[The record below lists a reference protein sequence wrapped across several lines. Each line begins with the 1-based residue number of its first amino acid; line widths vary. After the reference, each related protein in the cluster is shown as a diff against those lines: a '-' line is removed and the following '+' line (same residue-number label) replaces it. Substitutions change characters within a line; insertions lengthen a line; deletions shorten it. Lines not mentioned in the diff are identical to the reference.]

1 MISSRRSL
9 FEVRSLHPPPPPSYL
24 PPSTYPTPLPAPLLN
39 PFSFFCRYVSLTLLV
54 ERSGAKA
61 YYMHGVLHD
70 WPDASALRILENQ
83 KSAMRPGYSRLLIH
97 DHVVGRALD
106 HPHATAYDL
115 TMMGMV
121 AGKERTEGDWQ
132 DLVARAGMRVE
143 SVWRSEGAV
152 QGILEVVVGGV

>member
-9 FEVRSLHPPPPPSYL
+9 FEVRSLPLSPRLYSTPSL
-24 PPSTYPTPLPAPLLN
+24 
-39 PFSFFCRYVSLTLLV
+39 FFCRYVSLTLPV

-143 SVWRSEGAV
+143 SVWRCVGAV